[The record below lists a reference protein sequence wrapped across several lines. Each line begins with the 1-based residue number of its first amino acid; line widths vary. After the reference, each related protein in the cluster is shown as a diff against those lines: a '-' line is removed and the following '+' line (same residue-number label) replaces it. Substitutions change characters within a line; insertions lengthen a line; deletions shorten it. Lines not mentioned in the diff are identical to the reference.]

1 MSERLVMC
9 YTDMQVLAAIQ
20 MKLTFFFNEET
31 DIIIFDHFRN
41 AKMLYRNL
49 PALDLFRK
57 VIYCETNANDYRQSK
72 VRDILDIVRFPFMD
86 KKRYLHSLG
95 LSKKYDEIVFHNFTY
110 FTYAIFDYY
119 GKSCPETKFS
129 CMEEG
134 ILSYNQS
141 LETGKRVSVLNF
153 LNGKKNNIFERI
165 DKYYCFCPSFK
176 KKKYER
182 EIVKIP
188 DIKTTGGR
196 FLDVVNRIYEY
207 RPLHIDEKYIF
218 FGNSMCIDGTCRQEP
233 DVVEKVA
240 DAVGKGNLI
249 VKVHPR
255 EDRTIYQNT
264 GVKVM
269 ENASLPWEVYYL
281 NGDFESKIF
290 LSTVSNAFLNAFL
303 LKDEEAEGIFLFPL
317 IEKNEYIRQRG
328 VEITEM
334 LDAMHE
340 AGIMK
345 NCRIGRLE
353 DLR

>member
-20 MKLTFFFNEET
+20 MKLTFFYNEET

-41 AKMLYRNL
+41 AEMLYRNL
-49 PALDLFRK
+49 SAIRLFRK
-57 VIYCETNANDYRQSK
+57 VIYYETNVDDYRQSK
-72 VRDILDIVRFPFMD
+72 LKDVLDILRFPCMD
-86 KKRYLHSLG
+86 KKKYLYSLG
-95 LSKKYDEIVFHNFTY
+95 LSKKYDEILFHNFTY
-110 FTYAIFDYY
+110 FTYIVFDYY
-119 GKSCPETKFS
+119 VKSFPGTKFG

-141 LETGKRVSVLNF
+141 LDVGKRVGILNF
-153 LNGKKNNIFERI
+153 LNGKKNNIFEKI
-165 DKYYCFCPSFK
+165 DRYYCFCPSFK
-176 KKKYER
+176 QKKYEK
-182 EIVKIP
+182 EIVMIP
-188 DIKTTGGR
+188 AIRTTRER
-196 FLDVVNRIYEY
+196 FLNIVNQIYEY
-207 RPLHIDEKYIF
+207 RPLHIDEKYLF
-218 FGNSMCIDGTCRQEP
+218 FGNSMCVDGTCRQEP
-233 DVVEKVA
+233 DVIKRVA
-240 DAVGKGNLI
+240 DYVGKENFI
-249 VKVHPR
+249 VKIHPR
-255 EDRTIYQNT
+255 EDKTIYQNA

-303 LKDEEAEGIFLFPL
+303 LKGEEAKGIFLFPL
-317 IEKNEYIRQRG
+317 IERNEYIRQRG

-334 LDAMHE
+334 LDAMHA